1 MSAKERNLP
10 THRISRF
17 SKFASLATRV
27 AGNVLTEGT
36 KQIAQGNRPKA
47 KDLLLTPQN
56 IARLTDQ
63 LAHLRGAAM
72 KLGQMLSMDAGDV
85 LEPELADILSRL
97 RSDADPLPTKQLNQ
111 VLESS
116 LGINW
121 KAEFLSF
128 NFKPIASASIGQV
141 HQAYSDAGDKL
152 AIKVQYPG
160 IRKSIDSD
168 VDNVGTLLNIVGLI
182 PKSVDYKGLLE
193 EAKKQLHDEA
203 DYAREA
209 DYATRYQNAL
219 KEHSHFVVPK
229 IHAQISSESVLAM
242 DFIEGISIEQIEGYD
257 QSTRDFVMHSLL
269 ELLFRELFDFKM
281 VQTDPN
287 FANYLYVEN
296 TRQIGLLDFG
306 ATREYSDRF
315 SDGYRLAFTS
325 VITHD
330 EQGLNKALEQIGFF
344 SETIL
349 PDQRQAILNL
359 VKMACE
365 PMLVDEDYDFKAS
378 GLAQR
383 LREAGTIL
391 SMEQEYWH
399 TPPAD
404 ALFLHRKIGGMY
416 LLASRLGAK
425 VNIRSLVAPYL
436 ISESKSTT
444 KSAS

>member
-1 MSAKERNLP
+1 MSAKERSLP

-27 AGNVLTEGT
+27 AGNVIAEGT
-36 KQIAQGNRPKA
+36 KQIAKGNKPKA

-97 RSDADPLPTKQLNQ
+97 RSNADPMPAKQLNG
-111 VLESS
+111 VMESS
-116 LGINW
+116 LGTSW

-128 NFKPIASASIGQV
+128 NFKPIACASIGQV
-141 HQAYSDAGDKL
+141 HQAYSDAGDNL
-152 AIKVQYPG
+152 AVKVQYPG

-168 VDNVGTLLNIVGLI
+168 VDNVGTLLKVVGLI
-182 PKSVDYKGLLE
+182 PESVDYKGLLE

-209 DYATRYQNAL
+209 QFAIRYHDAL
-219 KEHSHFVVPK
+219 KEHPHFVVPK
-229 IHAQISSESVLAM
+229 IHTESCSDSVLAM
-242 DFIEGISIEQIEGYD
+242 EFIDGVPIEHIEHYD

-269 ELLFRELFDFKM
+269 ELLFRELFEFKM

-287 FANYLYVEN
+287 FANYLYIES

-306 ATREYSDRF
+306 ATREYSERF
-315 SDGYRLAFTS
+315 SAGYRQAFAS
-325 VITHD
+325 VMNND
-330 EQGLNKALEQIGFF
+330 EQCLNDALEQIGFF
-344 SETIL
+344 SQTIL
-349 PDQRQAILNL
+349 PDQRQAILDL

-365 PMLVDEDYDFKAS
+365 PMLVDEPYDFKAS
-378 GLAQR
+378 GLAQK

-416 LLASRLGAK
+416 LLAARIGAK
-425 VNIRSLVAPYL
+425 VNIRQLVQPYL
-436 ISESKSTT
+436 TINSE
-444 KSAS
+444 

>member
-1 MSAKERNLP
+1 MSAKERSLP

-27 AGNVLTEGT
+27 AGNVIAEGT
-36 KQIAQGNRPKA
+36 KQIAKGNKPKA

-97 RSDADPLPTKQLNQ
+97 RSNADPMPAKQLNG
-111 VLESS
+111 VMESS
-116 LGINW
+116 LGANW

-141 HQAYSDAGDKL
+141 HQAYSDAGDNL
-152 AIKVQYPG
+152 AVKVQYPG

-168 VDNVGTLLNIVGLI
+168 VDNVGTLLKVVGLI
-182 PKSVDYKGLLE
+182 PESVDYKGLLE

-209 DYATRYQNAL
+209 QFAIRYHDAL
-219 KEHSHFVVPK
+219 KEHPHFVVPK
-229 IHAQISSESVLAM
+229 IHTESSSDSVLAM
-242 DFIEGISIEQIEGYD
+242 EFIDGSPIEQIEHYD

-269 ELLFRELFDFKM
+269 ELLFRELFEFKM

-287 FANYLYVEN
+287 FANYLYIEN

-306 ATREYSDRF
+306 ATREYSERF
-315 SDGYRLAFTS
+315 STGYRQAFAS
-325 VITHD
+325 VVNND
-330 EQGLNKALEQIGFF
+330 EQGLNEALEQIGFF
-344 SETIL
+344 SQTIL
-349 PDQRQAILNL
+349 PDQRQAILDL

-365 PMLVDEDYDFKAS
+365 PMLVDEPYDFKAS
-378 GLAQR
+378 GLAQK

-416 LLASRLGAK
+416 LLAARIGAK
-425 VNIRSLVAPYL
+425 VNIRQLVSPYL
-436 ISESKSTT
+436 QITDQ
-444 KSAS
+444 

>member
-1 MSAKERNLP
+1 MSAKERSLP

-27 AGNVLTEGT
+27 AGNVIAEGT
-36 KQIAQGNRPKA
+36 RQIAKGNKPKA

-97 RSDADPLPTKQLNQ
+97 RSNADPMPAKQLNG
-111 VLESS
+111 VMESS
-116 LGINW
+116 LGTNW

-141 HQAYSDAGDKL
+141 HQAYSDGGDNL
-152 AIKVQYPG
+152 AVKVQYPG

-168 VDNVGTLLNIVGLI
+168 VDNVGTLLKVVGLI
-182 PKSVDYKGLLE
+182 PESVDYKGLLE

-209 DYATRYQNAL
+209 QFAIRYHDAL
-219 KEHSHFVVPK
+219 KDHPHFVVPK
-229 IHAQISSESVLAM
+229 IHTESCSESVLAM
-242 DFIEGISIEQIEGYD
+242 EFIDGSPIEQIEHYD
-257 QSTRDFVMHSLL
+257 QNTRDFVMHSLL
-269 ELLFRELFDFKM
+269 ELLFRELFEFKM

-287 FANYLYVEN
+287 FANYLYIEN

-306 ATREYSDRF
+306 ATREYSEQF
-315 SDGYRLAFTS
+315 STGYRQAFAS
-325 VITHD
+325 VVNDD
-330 EQGLNKALEQIGFF
+330 EQGLNDALEQIGFF
-344 SETIL
+344 STTIM
-349 PDQRQAILNL
+349 PTQRQAILDL

-365 PMLVDEDYDFKAS
+365 PMLVDEPYDFKAS
-378 GLAQR
+378 GLAQK

-391 SMEQEYWH
+391 SMEQDYWH

-416 LLASRLGAK
+416 LLAARIGAK
-425 VNIRSLVAPYL
+425 VNIRQLVSPYL
-436 ISESKSTT
+436 QISNQ
-444 KSAS
+444 

>member
-1 MSAKERNLP
+1 MSAKERSLP

-27 AGNVLTEGT
+27 AGNVITEGT
-36 KQIAQGNRPKA
+36 KQIAKGNKPKA

-97 RSDADPLPTKQLNQ
+97 RSNADPMPGKQLNA
-111 VLESS
+111 VMESS
-116 LGINW
+116 LGTNW

-141 HQAYSDAGDKL
+141 HQAYSDAGDNL
-152 AIKVQYPG
+152 AVKVQYPG

-168 VDNVGTLLNIVGLI
+168 VDNVGTLLKVVGLI
-182 PKSVDYKGLLE
+182 PESVDYKGLLE

-209 DYATRYQNAL
+209 QFAIRYHDAL
-219 KEHSHFVVPK
+219 KEHPHFVVPK
-229 IHAQISSESVLAM
+229 IHTESCSDSVLAM
-242 DFIEGISIEQIEGYD
+242 EFIDGSPIEQIEHYD

-269 ELLFRELFDFKM
+269 ELLFRELFEFKM

-287 FANYLYVEN
+287 FANYLYIEN

-306 ATREYSDRF
+306 ATREYSERF
-315 SDGYRLAFTS
+315 STGYRQAFAS
-325 VITHD
+325 VVNND
-330 EQGLNKALEQIGFF
+330 EQGLNDALEQIGFF
-344 SETIL
+344 SQTIL
-349 PDQRQAILNL
+349 PDQRQAILDL

-365 PMLVDEDYDFKAS
+365 PMLVDEPYDFKAS
-378 GLAQR
+378 GLAQK

-416 LLASRLGAK
+416 LLAARIGAK
-425 VNIRSLVAPYL
+425 VNIRQLIQPYL
-436 ISESKSTT
+436 TINSK
-444 KSAS
+444 

>member
-1 MSAKERNLP
+1 MSTKERSLP
-10 THRISRF
+10 THRFSRF

-27 AGNVLTEGT
+27 AGSVITEGT
-36 KQIAQGNRPKA
+36 KQLAQGNKPKA

-72 KLGQMLSMDAGDV
+72 KLGQMLSMDAGDI
-85 LEPELADILSRL
+85 LEPELANILARL
-97 RSDADPLPTKQLNQ
+97 RSDADPLPAKQLNQ
-111 VLESS
+111 VLENS
-116 LGINW
+116 LGTNW
-121 KAEFLSF
+121 KAEFISF

-152 AIKVQYPG
+152 AVKVQYPG

-168 VDNVGTLLNIVGLI
+168 VNNVGTLLKIVGLI
-182 PKSVDYKGLLE
+182 PESVDYKSLLE

-209 DYATRYQNAL
+209 DYATRYYNVL
-219 KEHSHFVVPK
+219 NGSSHFVVPK
-229 IHAQISSESVLAM
+229 VYLQSSSESVLAM
-242 DFIEGISIEQIEGYD
+242 DFIEGCSIEKIENDD
-257 QSTRDFVMHSLL
+257 QKTRDFVMQSLL
-269 ELLFRELFDFKM
+269 ELMFKELFDFKM

-287 FANYLYVEN
+287 FANYLYVEQ

-325 VITHD
+325 VVNHD
-330 EQGLNKALEQIGFF
+330 EQGLNKALEQIGYF

-359 VKMACE
+359 VKIACE

-425 VNIRSLVAPYL
+425 VNIRRLVEPHL
-436 ISESKSTT
+436 LTDS
-444 KSAS
+444 

>member
-1 MSAKERNLP
+1 MSAKERSLP

-27 AGNVLTEGT
+27 AGNVIAEGT
-36 KQIAQGNRPKA
+36 KQIAKGNKPKA

-97 RSDADPLPTKQLNQ
+97 RSNADPMPAKQLNA
-111 VLESS
+111 VMESS
-116 LGINW
+116 LGTNW

-141 HQAYSDAGDKL
+141 HQAYSDAGDNL
-152 AIKVQYPG
+152 AVKVQYPG

-168 VDNVGTLLNIVGLI
+168 VDNVGTLLKVVGLI
-182 PKSVDYKGLLE
+182 PESVDYKGLLE

-209 DYATRYQNAL
+209 QFAIRYHDAL
-219 KEHSHFVVPK
+219 KEHPHFVVPK
-229 IHAQISSESVLAM
+229 IHTESCSDSVLAM
-242 DFIEGISIEQIEGYD
+242 EFIDGSPIEQIEHYD

-269 ELLFRELFDFKM
+269 ELLFRELFEFKM

-287 FANYLYVEN
+287 FANYLYIEN

-306 ATREYSDRF
+306 ATREYSERF
-315 SDGYRLAFTS
+315 STGYRQAFAS
-325 VITHD
+325 VVNND
-330 EQGLNKALEQIGFF
+330 EQGLNNALEQIGFF
-344 SETIL
+344 SQTIL
-349 PDQRQAILNL
+349 PDQRQAILDL

-365 PMLVDEDYDFKAS
+365 PMLVDEPYDFKAS
-378 GLAQR
+378 GLAQK

-416 LLASRLGAK
+416 LLAARIGAK
-425 VNIRSLVAPYL
+425 LNIRQLVQPYL
-436 ISESKSTT
+436 TINSE
-444 KSAS
+444 

>member
-1 MSAKERNLP
+1 MSAKERSLP

-27 AGNVLTEGT
+27 AGNVIAEGT
-36 KQIAQGNRPKA
+36 KQIAKGNKPKA

-97 RSDADPLPTKQLNQ
+97 RSNADPMPAKQLNA
-111 VLESS
+111 VMESS
-116 LGINW
+116 LGTNW

-141 HQAYSDAGDKL
+141 HQAYSDAGDNL
-152 AIKVQYPG
+152 AVKVQYPG

-168 VDNVGTLLNIVGLI
+168 VDNVGTLLKVVGLI
-182 PKSVDYKGLLE
+182 PESVDYKGLLE

-203 DYAREA
+203 DYTREA
-209 DYATRYQNAL
+209 QFAIRYHDAL
-219 KEHSHFVVPK
+219 KEHPHFVVPK
-229 IHAQISSESVLAM
+229 IHTESCSYSVLAM
-242 DFIEGISIEQIEGYD
+242 EFIDGVPIEHIEHYD

-269 ELLFRELFDFKM
+269 ELLFRELFEFKM

-287 FANYLYVEN
+287 FANYLYIES

-306 ATREYSDRF
+306 ATREYSERF
-315 SDGYRLAFTS
+315 SAGYRQAFAS
-325 VITHD
+325 VMNND
-330 EQGLNKALEQIGFF
+330 EQGLNDALEQIGFF
-344 SETIL
+344 SQTIL
-349 PDQRQAILNL
+349 PDQRQAILDL

-365 PMLVDEDYDFKAS
+365 PMLVDEPYDFKAS
-378 GLAQR
+378 GLAQK

-416 LLASRLGAK
+416 LLAARIGAK
-425 VNIRSLVAPYL
+425 VNIRQLVQPYL
-436 ISESKSTT
+436 TINSE
-444 KSAS
+444 

>member
-1 MSAKERNLP
+1 MSAKERSLP

-27 AGNVLTEGT
+27 GGNVIAEGT
-36 KQIAQGNRPKA
+36 KQIAKGKKPKA

-97 RSDADPLPTKQLNQ
+97 RSDADPMPAKQLNA
-111 VLESS
+111 VMESS
-116 LGINW
+116 LGTNW

-141 HQAYSDAGDKL
+141 HQAYSDAGDNL
-152 AIKVQYPG
+152 AVKVQYPG

-168 VDNVGTLLNIVGLI
+168 VDNVGTLLKVVGLI
-182 PKSVDYKGLLE
+182 PESVDYQGLLE

-209 DYATRYQNAL
+209 QFAIRYHDAL
-219 KEHSHFVVPK
+219 KEHPHFVVPK
-229 IHAQISSESVLAM
+229 IHTESCSDSVLAM
-242 DFIEGISIEQIEGYD
+242 EFIDGSPIEQIEHYD

-269 ELLFRELFDFKM
+269 ELLFRELFEFKM

-287 FANYLYVEN
+287 FANYLYIEN

-306 ATREYSDRF
+306 ATREYSERF
-315 SDGYRLAFTS
+315 STGYRQAFAS
-325 VITHD
+325 VVNND
-330 EQGLNKALEQIGFF
+330 EQGLNNALEQIGFF
-344 SETIL
+344 SQTIL
-349 PDQRQAILNL
+349 PDQRQAILDL

-365 PMLVDEDYDFKAS
+365 PMLVDEPYDFKAS
-378 GLAQR
+378 GLAQK

-416 LLASRLGAK
+416 LLAARIGAK
-425 VNIRSLVAPYL
+425 VNIRQLVQPYL
-436 ISESKSTT
+436 TINSE
-444 KSAS
+444 

>member
-1 MSAKERNLP
+1 MSAKESNLP
-10 THRISRF
+10 THRMARF

-27 AGNVLTEGT
+27 AGNVITEGT
-36 KQIAQGNRPKA
+36 KQLAKGNRPSA
-47 KDLLLTPQN
+47 KELMLTPKN

-72 KLGQMLSMDAGDV
+72 KLGQMLSMDAGDI
-85 LEPELADILSRL
+85 LEPELANILSRL
-97 RSDADPLPTKQLNQ
+97 RSDADPLPAKQLNQ
-111 VLESS
+111 VLENA
-116 LGINW
+116 LGDSW
-121 KAEFLSF
+121 KANFITF

-152 AIKVQYPG
+152 AVKVQYPG

-168 VDNVGTLLNIVGLI
+168 VNNVGTLLNIVGLI
-182 PKSVDYKGLLE
+182 PKTVDYKGLLE

-209 DYATRYQNAL
+209 DYATRYYHAL
-219 KEHSHFVVPK
+219 KEHTHFVVPK
-229 IHAQISSESVLAM
+229 IHPQISAESILAM
-242 DFIEGISIEQIEGYD
+242 DFIEGVSIEQIEGHD
-257 QSTRDFVMHSLL
+257 QSTRDFVMRSLL
-269 ELLFRELFDFKM
+269 ELMFRELFDFKM

-287 FANYLYVEN
+287 FANYLYVEH
-296 TRQIGLLDFG
+296 THQIGLLDFG

-325 VITHD
+325 VINHD
-330 EQGLNKALEQIGFF
+330 EQGLNLGLEQIGFF

-349 PDQRQAILNL
+349 PAQRQAILNL

-416 LLASRLGAK
+416 LLAARLGAK
-425 VNIRSLVAPYL
+425 VNIKELVTPYL
-436 ISESKSTT
+436 HLSKKATT
-444 KSAS
+444 

>member
-1 MSAKERNLP
+1 MSAKERSLP

-27 AGNVLTEGT
+27 AGNVIAEGT
-36 KQIAQGNRPKA
+36 KQIAKGNKPKA

-85 LEPELADILSRL
+85 LEPELAEILSRL
-97 RSDADPLPTKQLNQ
+97 RSNADPMPAKQLNG
-111 VLESS
+111 VMESS
-116 LGINW
+116 LGTSW

-141 HQAYSDAGDKL
+141 HQAYSDAGDNL
-152 AIKVQYPG
+152 AVKVQYPG

-168 VDNVGTLLNIVGLI
+168 VNNVGTLLKVVGLI
-182 PKSVDYKGLLE
+182 PESVDYKGLLE

-203 DYAREA
+203 DYTREA
-209 DYATRYQNAL
+209 QFAIRYHDAL
-219 KEHSHFVVPK
+219 KEHPHFVVPK
-229 IHAQISSESVLAM
+229 IHTESCSDSVLAM
-242 DFIEGISIEQIEGYD
+242 EFIDGVPIEHIEHYD

-269 ELLFRELFDFKM
+269 ELLFRELFEFKM

-287 FANYLYVEN
+287 FANYLYIES

-306 ATREYSDRF
+306 ATREYSERF
-315 SDGYRLAFTS
+315 SAGYRQAFAS
-325 VITHD
+325 VVNND
-330 EQGLNKALEQIGFF
+330 EQGLNDALEQIGFF
-344 SETIL
+344 SQTIL
-349 PDQRQAILNL
+349 PDQRQAILDL

-365 PMLVDEDYDFKAS
+365 PMLVDEPYDFKAS
-378 GLAQR
+378 GLAQK

-416 LLASRLGAK
+416 LLAARIGAK
-425 VNIRSLVAPYL
+425 VNIHQLVQPYL
-436 ISESKSTT
+436 TINSE
-444 KSAS
+444 

>member
-1 MSAKERNLP
+1 MSVKERSLP

-27 AGNVLTEGT
+27 AGNVIAEGT
-36 KQIAQGNRPKA
+36 KQIAKGNKPKA

-97 RSDADPLPTKQLNQ
+97 RSNADPMPAKQLNA
-111 VLESS
+111 VMESS
-116 LGINW
+116 LGTNW

-141 HQAYSDAGDKL
+141 HQAYSDAGDNL
-152 AIKVQYPG
+152 AVKVQYPG

-168 VDNVGTLLNIVGLI
+168 VDNVGTLLKVVGLI
-182 PKSVDYKGLLE
+182 PESVDYKGLLE

-209 DYATRYQNAL
+209 QFAIRYHDAL
-219 KEHSHFVVPK
+219 KEHPHFVVPK
-229 IHAQISSESVLAM
+229 IHTGSCSDSVLAM
-242 DFIEGISIEQIEGYD
+242 EFIDGSPIEQIEHYD

-269 ELLFRELFDFKM
+269 ELLFRELFEFKM

-287 FANYLYVEN
+287 FANYLYIEN

-306 ATREYSDRF
+306 ATREYSERF
-315 SDGYRLAFTS
+315 STGYRQAFAS
-325 VITHD
+325 VVNND
-330 EQGLNKALEQIGFF
+330 EQGLNDALEQIGFF
-344 SETIL
+344 SQTIL
-349 PDQRQAILNL
+349 PDQRQAILDL

-365 PMLVDEDYDFKAS
+365 PMLVDEPYDFKAS
-378 GLAQR
+378 GLAQK

-416 LLASRLGAK
+416 LLAARIGAK
-425 VNIRSLVAPYL
+425 VNIRQLVQPYL
-436 ISESKSTT
+436 TINSK
-444 KSAS
+444 

>member
-1 MSAKERNLP
+1 MSAKERSLP

-27 AGNVLTEGT
+27 AGNVIAEGT
-36 KQIAQGNRPKA
+36 KQIAKGNKPKA

-97 RSDADPLPTKQLNQ
+97 RSNADPMPAKQLNA
-111 VLESS
+111 VMENA
-116 LGINW
+116 LGTNW
-121 KAEFLSF
+121 KTEFLSF

-141 HQAYSDAGDKL
+141 HQAYSDAGDNL
-152 AIKVQYPG
+152 AVKVQYPG
-160 IRKSIDSD
+160 VRKSIDSD
-168 VDNVGTLLNIVGLI
+168 VDNVGTLLKVVGLI
-182 PKSVDYKGLLE
+182 PESVDYKGLLE

-209 DYATRYQNAL
+209 HFAIRYHDAL
-219 KEHSHFVVPK
+219 KEHPHFVVPK
-229 IHAQISSESVLAM
+229 IHTESSSDSVLAM
-242 DFIEGISIEQIEGYD
+242 EFIDGSPIEQIEHYD

-269 ELLFRELFDFKM
+269 ELLFRELFEFKM

-287 FANYLYVEN
+287 FANYLYIEN

-306 ATREYSDRF
+306 ATREYSEQF
-315 SDGYRLAFTS
+315 STGYRQAFAS
-325 VITHD
+325 VVNDD
-330 EQGLNKALEQIGFF
+330 EQGLNNALEQIGFF
-344 SETIL
+344 SKAIM
-349 PDQRQAILNL
+349 PAQRQAILDL

-365 PMLVDEDYDFKAS
+365 PMLVDEPYDFKAS
-378 GLAQR
+378 GLAQK

-391 SMEQEYWH
+391 SMEQDYWH

-416 LLASRLGAK
+416 LLAARIGAK
-425 VNIRSLVAPYL
+425 VNIHQLVSPYL
-436 ISESKSTT
+436 QIIDE
-444 KSAS
+444 

>member
-1 MSAKERNLP
+1 MSAKERSLP

-27 AGNVLTEGT
+27 AGNVIAEGT
-36 KQIAQGNRPKA
+36 KQIAKGNKPKA

-97 RSDADPLPTKQLNQ
+97 RSNADPMPAKQLNA
-111 VLESS
+111 VMESS
-116 LGINW
+116 LGTNW

-141 HQAYSDAGDKL
+141 HQAYSDAGDNL
-152 AIKVQYPG
+152 AVKVQYPG

-168 VDNVGTLLNIVGLI
+168 VDNVGTLLKVVGLI
-182 PKSVDYKGLLE
+182 PESVDYKGLLE

-209 DYATRYQNAL
+209 QFAIRYHDAL
-219 KEHSHFVVPK
+219 KEHPHFVVPK
-229 IHAQISSESVLAM
+229 IHTESCSDSVLAM
-242 DFIEGISIEQIEGYD
+242 EFIDGSPIEQIEHYD

-269 ELLFRELFDFKM
+269 ELLFRELFEFKM

-287 FANYLYVEN
+287 FANYLYIEN

-306 ATREYSDRF
+306 ATREYSERF
-315 SDGYRLAFTS
+315 STGYRQAFAS
-325 VITHD
+325 VVNND
-330 EQGLNKALEQIGFF
+330 EQGLNNALEQIGFF
-344 SETIL
+344 SQTIL
-349 PDQRQAILNL
+349 PDQRQAILDL

-365 PMLVDEDYDFKAS
+365 PMLVDEPYDFKAS
-378 GLAQR
+378 GLAQK

-416 LLASRLGAK
+416 LLAARIGAK
-425 VNIRSLVAPYL
+425 VNIRQLVQPYL
-436 ISESKSTT
+436 IINSE
-444 KSAS
+444 

>member
-1 MSAKERNLP
+1 MSVKERSLP

-27 AGNVLTEGT
+27 AGNVIAEGT
-36 KQIAQGNRPKA
+36 KQIAKGNKPKA

-97 RSDADPLPTKQLNQ
+97 RSNADPMPAKQLNA
-111 VLESS
+111 VMESS
-116 LGINW
+116 LGTNW

-141 HQAYSDAGDKL
+141 HQAYSDAGDNL
-152 AIKVQYPG
+152 AVKVQYPG

-168 VDNVGTLLNIVGLI
+168 VDNVGTLLKVVGLI
-182 PKSVDYKGLLE
+182 PESVDYKGLLE

-209 DYATRYQNAL
+209 QFAIRYHDAL
-219 KEHSHFVVPK
+219 KEHPHFVVPK
-229 IHAQISSESVLAM
+229 IHTESCSDSVLAM
-242 DFIEGISIEQIEGYD
+242 EFIDGSPIEQIEHYD

-269 ELLFRELFDFKM
+269 ELLFRELFEFKM

-287 FANYLYVEN
+287 FANYLYIEN

-306 ATREYSDRF
+306 ATREYSERF
-315 SDGYRLAFTS
+315 STGYRQAFAS
-325 VITHD
+325 VVNND
-330 EQGLNKALEQIGFF
+330 EQGLNNALEQIGFF
-344 SETIL
+344 SQTIL
-349 PDQRQAILNL
+349 PDQRQAILDL

-365 PMLVDEDYDFKAS
+365 PMLVDEPYDFKAS
-378 GLAQR
+378 GLAQK

-416 LLASRLGAK
+416 LLAARIGAK
-425 VNIRSLVAPYL
+425 VNIRQLVQPYL
-436 ISESKSTT
+436 TINSE
-444 KSAS
+444 

>member
-1 MSAKERNLP
+1 MSAKERSLP

-27 AGNVLTEGT
+27 AGNVIAEGT
-36 KQIAQGNRPKA
+36 KQIAKGNKPKA

-97 RSDADPLPTKQLNQ
+97 RSNADPMPAKQLNG
-111 VLESS
+111 VMESS
-116 LGINW
+116 LGTSW

-141 HQAYSDAGDKL
+141 HQAYSDAGDNL
-152 AIKVQYPG
+152 AVKVQYPG

-168 VDNVGTLLNIVGLI
+168 VDNVGTLLKVVGLI
-182 PKSVDYKGLLE
+182 PESVDYKGLLE

-203 DYAREA
+203 DYTREA
-209 DYATRYQNAL
+209 QFAIRYHDAL
-219 KEHSHFVVPK
+219 KEHPHFVVPK
-229 IHAQISSESVLAM
+229 IHTESCSDSVLAM
-242 DFIEGISIEQIEGYD
+242 EFIDGVPIEHIEHYD

-269 ELLFRELFDFKM
+269 ELLFRELFEFKM

-287 FANYLYVEN
+287 FANYLYIES

-306 ATREYSDRF
+306 ATREYSERF
-315 SDGYRLAFTS
+315 SAGYRQAFAS
-325 VITHD
+325 VMNND
-330 EQGLNKALEQIGFF
+330 EQGLNDALEQIGFF
-344 SETIL
+344 SQTIL
-349 PDQRQAILNL
+349 PDQRQAILDL

-365 PMLVDEDYDFKAS
+365 PMLVDEPYDFKAS
-378 GLAQR
+378 GLAQK

-416 LLASRLGAK
+416 LLAARIGAK
-425 VNIRSLVAPYL
+425 VNIHQLVQPYL
-436 ISESKSTT
+436 TINSE
-444 KSAS
+444 

>member
-1 MSAKERNLP
+1 MSAKERSLP

-27 AGNVLTEGT
+27 AGNVIAEGT
-36 KQIAQGNRPKA
+36 KQIAKGNKPKA

-97 RSDADPLPTKQLNQ
+97 RSNADPMPAKQLNA
-111 VLESS
+111 VMESS
-116 LGINW
+116 LGTNW

-141 HQAYSDAGDKL
+141 HQAYSDAGDNL
-152 AIKVQYPG
+152 AVKVQYPG

-168 VDNVGTLLNIVGLI
+168 VDNVGTLLKVVGLI
-182 PKSVDYKGLLE
+182 PESVDYKGLLE

-203 DYAREA
+203 DYTREA
-209 DYATRYQNAL
+209 QFAIRYHDAL
-219 KEHSHFVVPK
+219 KEHPHFVVPK
-229 IHAQISSESVLAM
+229 IHTESCSDSVLAM
-242 DFIEGISIEQIEGYD
+242 EFIDGVPIEHIEHYD

-269 ELLFRELFDFKM
+269 ELLFRELFEFKM

-287 FANYLYVEN
+287 FANYLYIES

-306 ATREYSDRF
+306 ATREYSERF
-315 SDGYRLAFTS
+315 SAGYRKAFAS
-325 VITHD
+325 VINND
-330 EQGLNKALEQIGFF
+330 EQGLNDALEQIGFF
-344 SETIL
+344 SQTIL
-349 PDQRQAILNL
+349 PDQRQAILDL

-365 PMLVDEDYDFKAS
+365 PMLVDEPYDFKAS
-378 GLAQR
+378 GLAQK

-416 LLASRLGAK
+416 LLAARIGAK
-425 VNIRSLVAPYL
+425 VNIRQLVQPYL
-436 ISESKSTT
+436 TINSE
-444 KSAS
+444 

>member
-1 MSAKERNLP
+1 MSAKERSLP

-27 AGNVLTEGT
+27 AGNVIEEGT
-36 KQIAQGNRPKA
+36 KQIATGNKPKA

-97 RSDADPLPTKQLNQ
+97 RSNADPMPAKQLNG
-111 VLESS
+111 VMESS
-116 LGINW
+116 LGTSW

-141 HQAYSDAGDKL
+141 HQAYSDAGDNL
-152 AIKVQYPG
+152 AVKVQYPG

-168 VDNVGTLLNIVGLI
+168 VDNVGTLLKVVGLI
-182 PKSVDYKGLLE
+182 PESVDYKGLLE

-203 DYAREA
+203 DYTREA
-209 DYATRYQNAL
+209 QFAIRYHDAL
-219 KEHSHFVVPK
+219 KEHPHFVVPK
-229 IHAQISSESVLAM
+229 IHTESCSDSVLAM
-242 DFIEGISIEQIEGYD
+242 EFIDGVPIEHIEHYD

-269 ELLFRELFDFKM
+269 ELLFRELFEFKM

-287 FANYLYVEN
+287 FANYLYIES

-306 ATREYSDRF
+306 ATREYSERF
-315 SDGYRLAFTS
+315 SAGYRQAFAS
-325 VITHD
+325 VVNND
-330 EQGLNKALEQIGFF
+330 EQGLNDALEQIGFF
-344 SETIL
+344 SQTIL
-349 PDQRQAILNL
+349 PDQRQAILDL

-365 PMLVDEDYDFKAS
+365 PMLVDEPYDFKAS
-378 GLAQR
+378 GLAQK

-416 LLASRLGAK
+416 LLAARIGAK
-425 VNIRSLVAPYL
+425 VNIHQLVQPYL
-436 ISESKSTT
+436 TINSE
-444 KSAS
+444 

>member
-1 MSAKERNLP
+1 MSAKERSLP

-27 AGNVLTEGT
+27 AGNVIAEGT
-36 KQIAQGNRPKA
+36 KQIAKGNKPKA

-97 RSDADPLPTKQLNQ
+97 RSDADPMPAKQLNA
-111 VLESS
+111 VMESS
-116 LGINW
+116 LGTNW

-141 HQAYSDAGDKL
+141 HQAYSDAGDNL
-152 AIKVQYPG
+152 AVKVQYPG

-168 VDNVGTLLNIVGLI
+168 VDNVGTLLKVVGLI
-182 PKSVDYKGLLE
+182 PESVDYKGLLE

-209 DYATRYQNAL
+209 QFAIRYHDAL
-219 KEHSHFVVPK
+219 KEHPHFVVPK
-229 IHAQISSESVLAM
+229 IHTESCSDSVLAM
-242 DFIEGISIEQIEGYD
+242 EFIDGVPIEHIEHYD

-281 VQTDPN
+281 VQTDAN
-287 FANYLYVEN
+287 FANYLYIES

-306 ATREYSDRF
+306 ATREYSERF
-315 SDGYRLAFTS
+315 STGYRQAFAS
-325 VITHD
+325 VMNND
-330 EQGLNKALEQIGFF
+330 EQGLNDALEQIGFF
-344 SETIL
+344 SQTIL
-349 PDQRQAILNL
+349 PDQRQAILDL

-365 PMLVDEDYDFKAS
+365 PMLVDEPYDFKAS
-378 GLAQR
+378 GLAQK

-416 LLASRLGAK
+416 LLAARIGAK
-425 VNIRSLVAPYL
+425 VNIRQLVQPYL
-436 ISESKSTT
+436 TINSE
-444 KSAS
+444 

>member
-1 MSAKERNLP
+1 MIA
-10 THRISRF
+10 
-17 SKFASLATRV
+17 
-27 AGNVLTEGT
+27 EGT
-36 KQIAQGNRPKA
+36 KQIAKGNKPKA

-97 RSDADPLPTKQLNQ
+97 RSNADPMPAKQLNG
-111 VLESS
+111 VMEGS
-116 LGINW
+116 LGANW

-141 HQAYSDAGDKL
+141 HQAYSDAGDNL
-152 AIKVQYPG
+152 AVKVQYPG

-168 VDNVGTLLNIVGLI
+168 VDNVGTLLKVVELI
-182 PKSVDYKGLLE
+182 PESVDYKGLLE

-209 DYATRYQNAL
+209 QFAIRYHDAL
-219 KEHSHFVVPK
+219 KEHPHFVVPK
-229 IHAQISSESVLAM
+229 IHTESCSDSVLAM
-242 DFIEGISIEQIEGYD
+242 EFIDGSPIEQIEHYD
-257 QSTRDFVMHSLL
+257 QSTRDFVMHNLL
-269 ELLFRELFDFKM
+269 ELLFRELFEFKM

-287 FANYLYVEN
+287 FANYLYIEN

-306 ATREYSDRF
+306 ATREYSEQF
-315 SDGYRLAFTS
+315 STGYRQAFAS
-325 VITHD
+325 VVNND
-330 EQGLNKALEQIGFF
+330 EQGLNDALEQIGFF
-344 SETIL
+344 SQTIL
-349 PDQRQAILNL
+349 PAQRQAILDL

-365 PMLVDEDYDFKAS
+365 PMLVDEPYDFKAS
-378 GLAQR
+378 GLAQK

-416 LLASRLGAK
+416 LLAARIGAK
-425 VNIRSLVAPYL
+425 VNIRQLVSPYL
-436 ISESKSTT
+436 QIIDE
-444 KSAS
+444 

>member
-1 MSAKERNLP
+1 MSAKERSLP

-27 AGNVLTEGT
+27 AGNVIAEGT
-36 KQIAQGNRPKA
+36 KQIAKGNKPKA

-97 RSDADPLPTKQLNQ
+97 RSNADPMPAKQLNG
-111 VLESS
+111 VMESS
-116 LGINW
+116 LGTSW

-141 HQAYSDAGDKL
+141 HQAYSDAGDNL
-152 AIKVQYPG
+152 AVKVQYPG

-168 VDNVGTLLNIVGLI
+168 VDNVGTLLKVVGLI
-182 PKSVDYKGLLE
+182 PESVDYKGLLE

-203 DYAREA
+203 DYTREA
-209 DYATRYQNAL
+209 QFAIRYHDAL
-219 KEHSHFVVPK
+219 KEHPHFVVPK
-229 IHAQISSESVLAM
+229 IHTESCSDSVLAM
-242 DFIEGISIEQIEGYD
+242 EFIDGVPIEHIEHYD

-269 ELLFRELFDFKM
+269 ELLFRELFEFKM

-287 FANYLYVEN
+287 FANYLYIES

-306 ATREYSDRF
+306 ATREYSERF
-315 SDGYRLAFTS
+315 STGYRQAFAS
-325 VITHD
+325 VMNND
-330 EQGLNKALEQIGFF
+330 EQGLNDALEQIGFF
-344 SETIL
+344 SQTIL
-349 PDQRQAILNL
+349 PDQRQAILDL
-359 VKMACE
+359 VKIACE
-365 PMLVDEDYDFKAS
+365 PMLVDEPYDFKAS
-378 GLAQR
+378 GLAQK

-416 LLASRLGAK
+416 LLAARIGAK
-425 VNIRSLVAPYL
+425 VNIRQLVQPYL
-436 ISESKSTT
+436 TINSE
-444 KSAS
+444 

>member
-1 MSAKERNLP
+1 MSAKERSLP

-27 AGNVLTEGT
+27 AGNVIAEGT
-36 KQIAQGNRPKA
+36 KQIAKGNRPKA

-72 KLGQMLSMDAGDV
+72 KLGQMLSMDAGDI

-97 RSDADPLPTKQLNQ
+97 RSNADPMPAKQLNG
-111 VLESS
+111 VMENA
-116 LGINW
+116 LGTNW
-121 KAEFLSF
+121 KTEFLSF

-141 HQAYSDAGDKL
+141 HQAYSDAGDNL
-152 AIKVQYPG
+152 AVKVQYPG
-160 IRKSIDSD
+160 VRKSIDSD
-168 VDNVGTLLNIVGLI
+168 VDNVGTLLKVVGLI
-182 PKSVDYKGLLE
+182 PESVDYKGLLE

-209 DYATRYQNAL
+209 HFAIRYHDAL
-219 KEHSHFVVPK
+219 KDHPHFVVPK
-229 IHAQISSESVLAM
+229 IHTESSSDAVLAM
-242 DFIEGISIEQIEGYD
+242 EFIDGSPIEQIEHYD

-269 ELLFRELFDFKM
+269 ELLFRELFEFKM

-287 FANYLYVEN
+287 FANYLYIEN

-306 ATREYSDRF
+306 ATREYSEQF
-315 SDGYRLAFTS
+315 STGYRQAFTS
-325 VITHD
+325 VVNDD
-330 EQGLNKALEQIGFF
+330 EQGLNNALEQIGFF
-344 SETIL
+344 SKTIM
-349 PDQRQAILNL
+349 PAQRQAILDL

-365 PMLVDEDYDFKAS
+365 PMLVDEPYDFKAS
-378 GLAQR
+378 GLAQK

-391 SMEQEYWH
+391 SMEQDYWH

-416 LLASRLGAK
+416 LLAARIGAK
-425 VNIRSLVAPYL
+425 VNIRQLVSPYL
-436 ISESKSTT
+436 QIIDE
-444 KSAS
+444 

>member
-1 MSAKERNLP
+1 MSVKERSLP

-27 AGNVLTEGT
+27 AGNVIAEGT
-36 KQIAQGNRPKA
+36 KQIAKGNKPKA

-97 RSDADPLPTKQLNQ
+97 RSNADPMPAKQLNA
-111 VLESS
+111 VMESS
-116 LGINW
+116 LGTNW

-141 HQAYSDAGDKL
+141 HQAYSDAGDNL
-152 AIKVQYPG
+152 AVKVQYPG

-168 VDNVGTLLNIVGLI
+168 VDNVGTLLKVVGLI
-182 PKSVDYKGLLE
+182 PESVDYKGLLE

-209 DYATRYQNAL
+209 QFAIRYHDAL
-219 KEHSHFVVPK
+219 KEHPHFVVPK
-229 IHAQISSESVLAM
+229 IHTESCSDSVLAM
-242 DFIEGISIEQIEGYD
+242 EFIDGSPIEKIEHYD

-269 ELLFRELFDFKM
+269 ELLFRELFEFKM

-287 FANYLYVEN
+287 FANYLYIEN

-306 ATREYSDRF
+306 ATREYSERF
-315 SDGYRLAFTS
+315 STGYRQAFAS
-325 VITHD
+325 VVNND
-330 EQGLNKALEQIGFF
+330 EQGLNDALEQIGFF
-344 SETIL
+344 SQTIL
-349 PDQRQAILNL
+349 PDQRQAILDL

-365 PMLVDEDYDFKAS
+365 PMLVDEPYDFKAS
-378 GLAQR
+378 GLAQE

-416 LLASRLGAK
+416 LLAARIGAK
-425 VNIRSLVAPYL
+425 VNIRQLVLPYL
-436 ISESKSTT
+436 TINSE
-444 KSAS
+444 

>member
-1 MSAKERNLP
+1 MSAKERSLP

-27 AGNVLTEGT
+27 AGNVIAEGT
-36 KQIAQGNRPKA
+36 KQIAKGNKPKA

-85 LEPELADILSRL
+85 LEPDLADILSRL
-97 RSDADPLPTKQLNQ
+97 RSNADPMPAKQLNA
-111 VLESS
+111 VMENA
-116 LGINW
+116 LGTNW
-121 KAEFLSF
+121 KTEFLSF

-141 HQAYSDAGDKL
+141 HQAYSDAGDNL
-152 AIKVQYPG
+152 AVKVQYPG
-160 IRKSIDSD
+160 VRKSIDSD
-168 VDNVGTLLNIVGLI
+168 VDNVGTLLKVVGLI
-182 PKSVDYKGLLE
+182 PESVDYKGLLE
-193 EAKKQLHDEA
+193 EAKKQLHGEA

-209 DYATRYQNAL
+209 HFAIRYHDAL
-219 KEHSHFVVPK
+219 KDHPHFVVPK
-229 IHAQISSESVLAM
+229 IHTESSSDAVLAM
-242 DFIEGISIEQIEGYD
+242 EFIDGSPIEQIEHYD

-269 ELLFRELFDFKM
+269 ELLFRELFEFKM

-287 FANYLYVEN
+287 FANYLYIEN

-306 ATREYSDRF
+306 ATREYSEQF
-315 SDGYRLAFTS
+315 STGYRQAFAS
-325 VITHD
+325 VVNDD
-330 EQGLNKALEQIGFF
+330 EQGLNNALEQIGFF
-344 SETIL
+344 SKTIM
-349 PDQRQAILNL
+349 PAQRQAILDL

-365 PMLVDEDYDFKAS
+365 PMLVDEPYDFKAS
-378 GLAQR
+378 GLAQK

-391 SMEQEYWH
+391 SMEQDYWH

-416 LLASRLGAK
+416 LLAARIGAK
-425 VNIRSLVAPYL
+425 VNIRQLVSPYL
-436 ISESKSTT
+436 QIIDE
-444 KSAS
+444 

>member
-1 MSAKERNLP
+1 MSAKERSLP

-27 AGNVLTEGT
+27 AGNVIAEGT
-36 KQIAQGNRPKA
+36 KQIAKGNRPKA

-72 KLGQMLSMDAGDV
+72 KLGQMLSMDAGDI

-97 RSDADPLPTKQLNQ
+97 RSNAAPMPAKQLNG
-111 VLESS
+111 VMENA
-116 LGINW
+116 LGTNW
-121 KAEFLSF
+121 KTEFLSF

-141 HQAYSDAGDKL
+141 HQAYSDAGDNL
-152 AIKVQYPG
+152 AVKVQYPG
-160 IRKSIDSD
+160 VRKSIDSD
-168 VDNVGTLLNIVGLI
+168 VDNVGTLLKVVGLI
-182 PKSVDYKGLLE
+182 PESVDYKGLLE

-209 DYATRYQNAL
+209 HFAIRYHDAL
-219 KEHSHFVVPK
+219 KDHPHFVVPK
-229 IHAQISSESVLAM
+229 IHTESSSDAVLAM
-242 DFIEGISIEQIEGYD
+242 EFIDGSPIEQIEHYD

-269 ELLFRELFDFKM
+269 ELLFRELFEFKM

-287 FANYLYVEN
+287 FANYLYIEN

-306 ATREYSDRF
+306 ATREYSEQF
-315 SDGYRLAFTS
+315 STGYRQAFAS
-325 VITHD
+325 VVNDD
-330 EQGLNKALEQIGFF
+330 EQGLNNALEQIGFF
-344 SETIL
+344 SKTIM
-349 PDQRQAILNL
+349 PAQRQAILDL

-365 PMLVDEDYDFKAS
+365 PMLVDEPYDFKAS
-378 GLAQR
+378 GLAQK

-391 SMEQEYWH
+391 SMEQDYWH

-416 LLASRLGAK
+416 LLAARIGAK
-425 VNIRSLVAPYL
+425 VNIRQLVSPYL
-436 ISESKSTT
+436 QIIDE
-444 KSAS
+444 

>member
-1 MSAKERNLP
+1 MSAKERSLP

-27 AGNVLTEGT
+27 AGNVIAEGT
-36 KQIAQGNRPKA
+36 KQIAKGNKPKA

-85 LEPELADILSRL
+85 LEPDLADILSRL
-97 RSDADPLPTKQLNQ
+97 RSNADPMPAKQLNG
-111 VLESS
+111 VMENA
-116 LGINW
+116 LGTNW
-121 KAEFLSF
+121 KTEFLSF

-141 HQAYSDAGDKL
+141 HQAYSDAGDNL
-152 AIKVQYPG
+152 AVKVQYPG
-160 IRKSIDSD
+160 VRKSIDSD
-168 VDNVGTLLNIVGLI
+168 VDNVGTLLKVVGLI
-182 PKSVDYKGLLE
+182 PESVDYKGLLE

-209 DYATRYQNAL
+209 HFAIRYHDAL
-219 KEHSHFVVPK
+219 KGHPHFVVPK
-229 IHAQISSESVLAM
+229 IHTESSSDAVLAM
-242 DFIEGISIEQIEGYD
+242 EFIDGSPIEQIEHYD
-257 QSTRDFVMHSLL
+257 QNTRDFVMHSLL
-269 ELLFRELFDFKM
+269 ELLFRELFEFKM

-287 FANYLYVEN
+287 FANYLYIEN

-306 ATREYSDRF
+306 ATREYSEQF
-315 SDGYRLAFTS
+315 STGYRQAFAS
-325 VITHD
+325 VVNDD
-330 EQGLNKALEQIGFF
+330 EQGLNNALEQIGFF
-344 SETIL
+344 SKTIM
-349 PDQRQAILNL
+349 PAQRQAILDL

-365 PMLVDEDYDFKAS
+365 PMLVDEPYDFKAS
-378 GLAQR
+378 GLAQK

-391 SMEQEYWH
+391 SMEQDYWH

-416 LLASRLGAK
+416 LLAARIGAK
-425 VNIRSLVAPYL
+425 VNIRQLVSPYL
-436 ISESKSTT
+436 QIIDE
-444 KSAS
+444 

>member
-1 MSAKERNLP
+1 MSAKERSLP

-27 AGNVLTEGT
+27 AGNVIAEGT
-36 KQIAQGNRPKA
+36 KQIAKGNKPKA

-97 RSDADPLPTKQLNQ
+97 RSDADPMPAKQLNA
-111 VLESS
+111 VMESS
-116 LGINW
+116 LGTNW

-141 HQAYSDAGDKL
+141 HQAYSDAGDNL
-152 AIKVQYPG
+152 AVKVQYPG

-168 VDNVGTLLNIVGLI
+168 VNNVGTLLKVVGLI
-182 PKSVDYKGLLE
+182 PESVDYKGLLE

-209 DYATRYQNAL
+209 QFAIRYHDAL
-219 KEHSHFVVPK
+219 KGHPHFVVPK
-229 IHAQISSESVLAM
+229 IHTESCSDSVLAM
-242 DFIEGISIEQIEGYD
+242 EFIDGVPIEHIEHYD

-269 ELLFRELFDFKM
+269 ELLFRELFEFKM

-287 FANYLYVEN
+287 FANYLYIES

-306 ATREYSDRF
+306 ATREYSERF
-315 SDGYRLAFTS
+315 SAGYRQAFAS
-325 VITHD
+325 VMNND
-330 EQGLNKALEQIGFF
+330 EQGLNDALEQIGFF
-344 SETIL
+344 SQTIL
-349 PDQRQAILNL
+349 PDQRQAILDL

-365 PMLVDEDYDFKAS
+365 PMLVDEPYDFKAS
-378 GLAQR
+378 GLAQK

-416 LLASRLGAK
+416 LLAARIGAK
-425 VNIRSLVAPYL
+425 VNIRQLVQPYL
-436 ISESKSTT
+436 TINSE
-444 KSAS
+444 

>member
-1 MSAKERNLP
+1 MSAKERSLP

-27 AGNVLTEGT
+27 AGNVITEGT
-36 KQIAQGNRPKA
+36 KQIAKGNKPKA

-97 RSDADPLPTKQLNQ
+97 RSNADPMPAKQLNA
-111 VLESS
+111 VMESS
-116 LGINW
+116 LGTNW

-141 HQAYSDAGDKL
+141 HQAYSDAGDNL
-152 AIKVQYPG
+152 AVKVQYPG

-168 VDNVGTLLNIVGLI
+168 VDNVGTLLKVVGLI
-182 PKSVDYKGLLE
+182 PESVDYKGLLE

-209 DYATRYQNAL
+209 QFAIRYHDAL
-219 KEHSHFVVPK
+219 KEHPHFVVPK
-229 IHAQISSESVLAM
+229 IHTESCSDSVLAM
-242 DFIEGISIEQIEGYD
+242 EFIDGSPIEQVEHYD

-269 ELLFRELFDFKM
+269 ELLFRELFEFKM

-287 FANYLYVEN
+287 FANYLYIEN

-306 ATREYSDRF
+306 ATREYSERF
-315 SDGYRLAFTS
+315 STGYRQAFAS
-325 VITHD
+325 VVNND
-330 EQGLNKALEQIGFF
+330 EQGLNDALEQIGFF
-344 SETIL
+344 SQTIL
-349 PDQRQAILNL
+349 PDQRQAILDL

-365 PMLVDEDYDFKAS
+365 PMLVDEPYDFKAS
-378 GLAQR
+378 GLAQK

-416 LLASRLGAK
+416 LLAARIGAK
-425 VNIRSLVAPYL
+425 VNIRQLVQPYL
-436 ISESKSTT
+436 TINSK
-444 KSAS
+444 

>member
-1 MSAKERNLP
+1 MSAKERSLP

-27 AGNVLTEGT
+27 AGNVIAEGT
-36 KQIAQGNRPKA
+36 KQIAKGNKPKA

-85 LEPELADILSRL
+85 LEPQLADILSRL
-97 RSDADPLPTKQLNQ
+97 RSNADPMPAKQLNA
-111 VLESS
+111 VMESS
-116 LGINW
+116 LGTNW

-141 HQAYSDAGDKL
+141 HQAYSDAGDNL
-152 AIKVQYPG
+152 AVKVQYPG

-168 VDNVGTLLNIVGLI
+168 VDNVGTLLKVVGLI
-182 PKSVDYKGLLE
+182 PESVDYKGLLE

-209 DYATRYQNAL
+209 QFAIRYHDAL
-219 KEHSHFVVPK
+219 KEHPHFVVPK
-229 IHAQISSESVLAM
+229 IHTESCSDSVLAM
-242 DFIEGISIEQIEGYD
+242 EFIDGSPIEQIEHYD

-269 ELLFRELFDFKM
+269 ELLFRELFEFKM

-287 FANYLYVEN
+287 FANYLYIEN

-306 ATREYSDRF
+306 ATREYSERF
-315 SDGYRLAFTS
+315 STGYRQAFAS
-325 VITHD
+325 VVNND
-330 EQGLNKALEQIGFF
+330 EQGLNNALEQIAFF
-344 SETIL
+344 SQTIL
-349 PDQRQAILNL
+349 PDQRQAILDL

-365 PMLVDEDYDFKAS
+365 PMLVDEPMISKSAA
-378 GLAQR
+378 LAQK

-416 LLASRLGAK
+416 LLAARIGAK
-425 VNIRSLVAPYL
+425 VNIRQLVQPYL
-436 ISESKSTT
+436 TINSE
-444 KSAS
+444 

>member
-1 MSAKERNLP
+1 MSAKERSLP

-27 AGNVLTEGT
+27 AGNVIAEGT
-36 KQIAQGNRPKA
+36 KQIAKGNKPKA

-97 RSDADPLPTKQLNQ
+97 RSNADPMPAKQLNA
-111 VLESS
+111 VMESS
-116 LGINW
+116 LGTSW

-141 HQAYSDAGDKL
+141 HQAYSDAGDNL
-152 AIKVQYPG
+152 AVKVQYPG

-168 VDNVGTLLNIVGLI
+168 VDNVGTLLKVVGLI
-182 PKSVDYKGLLE
+182 PESVDYKGLLE

-203 DYAREA
+203 DYTREA
-209 DYATRYQNAL
+209 QFAIRYHDAL
-219 KEHSHFVVPK
+219 KEHPHFVVPK
-229 IHAQISSESVLAM
+229 IHTESSSDSVLAM
-242 DFIEGISIEQIEGYD
+242 EFIDGVPIEHIEHYD

-269 ELLFRELFDFKM
+269 ELLFRELFEFKM

-287 FANYLYVEN
+287 FANYLYIES

-306 ATREYSDRF
+306 ATREYSERL
-315 SDGYRLAFTS
+315 STGYRQAFAS
-325 VITHD
+325 VVNND
-330 EQGLNKALEQIGFF
+330 EQGLNDALEQIGFF
-344 SETIL
+344 SQTIL
-349 PDQRQAILNL
+349 PDQRQVILDL

-365 PMLVDEDYDFKAS
+365 PMLVNKPYDFKAS
-378 GLAQR
+378 GLAQK

-416 LLASRLGAK
+416 LLAARIGAK
-425 VNIRSLVAPYL
+425 VNIRQLVQPYL
-436 ISESKSTT
+436 TINSE
-444 KSAS
+444 

>member
-1 MSAKERNLP
+1 MSAKERNIP

-17 SKFASLATRV
+17 GKFASLATRV

-36 KQIAQGNRPKA
+36 KQIVQGNRPKA
-47 KDLLLTPQN
+47 RDLLLTPQN
-56 IARLTDQ
+56 IGRLTEQ

-97 RSDADPLPTKQLNQ
+97 RSDADPLPSKQLNH

-116 LGINW
+116 LGADW
-121 KAEFLSF
+121 KSEYIAF

-152 AIKVQYPG
+152 AVKVQYPG

-168 VDNVGTLLNIVGLI
+168 VDNVGTLLKVVGLI
-182 PKSVDYKGLLE
+182 PESVDYKGLLE

-203 DYAREA
+203 DYQREA
-209 DYATRYQNAL
+209 QFAIRYHQAL
-219 KEHSHFVVPK
+219 QADAHFVVPK
-229 IHAQISSESVLAM
+229 VHLPSSSDAVLAM
-242 DFIEGISIEQIEGYD
+242 EFIEGKSVESVEHASQE
-257 QSTRDFVMHSLL
+257 TRNFVMTSLL
-269 ELLFRELFDFKM
+269 ELLFKELFELKM

-287 FANYLYVEN
+287 FANYLYNEKTN
-296 TRQIGLLDFG
+296 QIGLLDFG
-306 ATREYSDRF
+306 ATREYSDKF
-315 SDGYRLAFTS
+315 SNGYRQVFRS
-325 VITHD
+325 VIEGD
-330 EQGLNKALEQIGFF
+330 ESALNRALEDIGFF
-344 SETIL
+344 SDTIV
-349 PDQRQAILNL
+349 DSQRQAVLNL

-365 PMLVDEDYDFKAS
+365 PMLVEGEYDFKS
-378 GLAQR
+378 SDLAKR

-416 LLASRLGAK
+416 LLAARIGAN
-425 VNIRSLVAPYL
+425 VNIRRLVEPYL
-436 ISESKSTT
+436 NSR
-444 KSAS
+444 

>member
-1 MSAKERNLP
+1 MSAKERSLP

-27 AGNVLTEGT
+27 AGNVIAEGT
-36 KQIAQGNRPKA
+36 KQIAKGNKPKA

-85 LEPELADILSRL
+85 LEPDLADILSRL
-97 RSDADPLPTKQLNQ
+97 RSNADPMPAKQLNA
-111 VLESS
+111 VMENA
-116 LGINW
+116 LGTNW
-121 KAEFLSF
+121 KTEFLSF

-141 HQAYSDAGDKL
+141 HQAYSDAGDNL
-152 AIKVQYPG
+152 AVKVQYPG
-160 IRKSIDSD
+160 VRKSIDSD
-168 VDNVGTLLNIVGLI
+168 VDNVGTLLKVVGLI
-182 PKSVDYKGLLE
+182 PESVDYKGLLE
-193 EAKKQLHDEA
+193 EAKKQLHNEA

-209 DYATRYQNAL
+209 HFAIRYHDAL
-219 KEHSHFVVPK
+219 KDHPHFVVPK
-229 IHAQISSESVLAM
+229 IHTESSSDAVLAM
-242 DFIEGISIEQIEGYD
+242 EFIDGSPIEQIEHYD

-269 ELLFRELFDFKM
+269 ELLFRELFEFKM

-287 FANYLYVEN
+287 FANYLYIEN

-306 ATREYSDRF
+306 ATREYSEQF
-315 SDGYRLAFTS
+315 STGYRQAFAS
-325 VITHD
+325 VVNDD
-330 EQGLNKALEQIGFF
+330 EQGLNNALEQIGFF
-344 SETIL
+344 SKTIM
-349 PDQRQAILNL
+349 PAQRQAILDL

-365 PMLVDEDYDFKAS
+365 PMLVDEPYDFKAS
-378 GLAQR
+378 GLAQK

-391 SMEQEYWH
+391 SMEQDYWH

-416 LLASRLGAK
+416 LLAARIGAK
-425 VNIRSLVAPYL
+425 VNIRQLVSPYL
-436 ISESKSTT
+436 QIIDE
-444 KSAS
+444 

>member
-1 MSAKERNLP
+1 MSAKERSLP

-27 AGNVLTEGT
+27 AGNVIAEGT
-36 KQIAQGNRPKA
+36 KQIAKGNKPKA

-97 RSDADPLPTKQLNQ
+97 RSNADPMPAKQLNG
-111 VLESS
+111 VMESS
-116 LGINW
+116 LGTSW

-141 HQAYSDAGDKL
+141 HQAYSDAGDNL
-152 AIKVQYPG
+152 AVKVQYPG

-168 VDNVGTLLNIVGLI
+168 VDNVGTLLKVVGLI
-182 PKSVDYKGLLE
+182 PESVDYKGLLE

-209 DYATRYQNAL
+209 QFAIRYHDAL
-219 KEHSHFVVPK
+219 KEHPHFVVPK
-229 IHAQISSESVLAM
+229 IHTESCSDSVLAM
-242 DFIEGISIEQIEGYD
+242 EFIDGSPIEQIEHYD

-269 ELLFRELFDFKM
+269 ELLFRELFEFKM

-287 FANYLYVEN
+287 FANYLYIEN

-306 ATREYSDRF
+306 ATREYSERF
-315 SDGYRLAFTS
+315 STGYRQAFAS
-325 VITHD
+325 VVNND
-330 EQGLNKALEQIGFF
+330 EQGLNDALEQIGFF
-344 SETIL
+344 SQTIL
-349 PDQRQAILNL
+349 PDQRQAILDL

-365 PMLVDEDYDFKAS
+365 PMLVDEPYDFKAS
-378 GLAQR
+378 GLAQK

-416 LLASRLGAK
+416 LLAARIGAK
-425 VNIRSLVAPYL
+425 VNIRQLVQPYL
-436 ISESKSTT
+436 TINSE
-444 KSAS
+444 

>member
-27 AGNVLTEGT
+27 AGNVIAEGT
-36 KQIAQGNRPKA
+36 KQIAKGNRPKA
-47 KDLLLTPQN
+47 KDLILTPQN
-56 IARLTDQ
+56 ITRLTDQ

-97 RSDADPLPTKQLNQ
+97 RSNADPMPAKQLNG
-111 VLESS
+111 VMENS
-116 LGINW
+116 LGVDW
-121 KAEFLSF
+121 KTQFLSF

-141 HQAYSDAGDKL
+141 HQAYSDAGDSL
-152 AIKVQYPG
+152 AVKVQYPG

-168 VDNVGTLLNIVGLI
+168 VDNVGTLLKVVGLI
-182 PKSVDYKGLLE
+182 PESVDYKGLLE

-203 DYAREA
+203 DYKREA
-209 DYATRYQNAL
+209 QFAIRYHDAL
-219 KEHSHFVVPK
+219 KDSPHFIVPK
-229 IHAQISSESVLAM
+229 IHTESCSDSVLAM
-242 DFIEGISIEQIEGYD
+242 EFIEGNSIEKMAHFN

-269 ELLFRELFDFKM
+269 ELLFRELFELKM

-306 ATREYSDRF
+306 ATREYSEQF
-315 SDGYRLAFTS
+315 STGYRQVFAS
-325 VITHD
+325 VVNDD
-330 EQGLNKALEQIGFF
+330 EQGLNDALEQIGFF
-344 SETIL
+344 SQNIMPE
-349 PDQRQAILNL
+349 QRNAVLNL

-365 PMLVDEDYDFKAS
+365 PMLIDEAYDFKAS
-378 GLAQR
+378 DLALK

-391 SMEQEYWH
+391 SMEQDYWH

-404 ALFLHRKIGGMY
+404 AIFLHRKIGGMY
-416 LLASRLGAK
+416 LLAARIGAK
-425 VNIRSLVAPYL
+425 VNIRKLVQPYL
-436 ISESKSTT
+436 NTDIQ
-444 KSAS
+444 

>member
-1 MSAKERNLP
+1 MSAKERSLP

-27 AGNVLTEGT
+27 AGNVIAEGT
-36 KQIAQGNRPKA
+36 KQIAKGNKPKA

-97 RSDADPLPTKQLNQ
+97 RSNADPMPAKQLNA
-111 VLESS
+111 VMENA
-116 LGINW
+116 LGTNW
-121 KAEFLSF
+121 KTEFLSF

-141 HQAYSDAGDKL
+141 HQAYSDAGDNL
-152 AIKVQYPG
+152 AVKVQYPG
-160 IRKSIDSD
+160 VRKSIDSD
-168 VDNVGTLLNIVGLI
+168 VDNVGTLLKVVGLI
-182 PKSVDYKGLLE
+182 PESVDYKGLLE

-209 DYATRYQNAL
+209 HFAIRYHDTL
-219 KEHSHFVVPK
+219 KDHPHFVVPK
-229 IHAQISSESVLAM
+229 IHTESSSDAVLAM
-242 DFIEGISIEQIEGYD
+242 EFIDGSPIEQIEHYD

-269 ELLFRELFDFKM
+269 ELLFRELFEFKM

-287 FANYLYVEN
+287 FANYLYIEN

-306 ATREYSDRF
+306 ATREYSEQF
-315 SDGYRLAFTS
+315 STGYRQAFAS
-325 VITHD
+325 VVNDD
-330 EQGLNKALEQIGFF
+330 EQGLNNALEQIGFF
-344 SETIL
+344 SKTIM
-349 PDQRQAILNL
+349 PAQRQAILDL

-365 PMLVDEDYDFKAS
+365 PMLVDEPYDFKAS
-378 GLAQR
+378 GLAQK

-391 SMEQEYWH
+391 SMEQDYWH

-416 LLASRLGAK
+416 LLAARIGAK
-425 VNIRSLVAPYL
+425 VNIRQLVSPYL
-436 ISESKSTT
+436 QIIDE
-444 KSAS
+444 

>member
-1 MSAKERNLP
+1 MSAKERSLP

-27 AGNVLTEGT
+27 AGNVIAEGT
-36 KQIAQGNRPKA
+36 KQIAKGNKPKA

-97 RSDADPLPTKQLNQ
+97 RSNADPMPAKQLNG
-111 VLESS
+111 VMENA
-116 LGINW
+116 LGTNW
-121 KAEFLSF
+121 KTEFLSF

-141 HQAYSDAGDKL
+141 HQAYSDAGDNL
-152 AIKVQYPG
+152 AVKVQYPG
-160 IRKSIDSD
+160 VRKSIDSD
-168 VDNVGTLLNIVGLI
+168 VDNVGTLLKVVGLI
-182 PKSVDYKGLLE
+182 PESVDYKGLLE

-209 DYATRYQNAL
+209 HFAIRYHDAL
-219 KEHSHFVVPK
+219 KDHPHFVVPK
-229 IHAQISSESVLAM
+229 IHTESSSDAVLAM
-242 DFIEGISIEQIEGYD
+242 EFIDGSPIEQIEHYD

-269 ELLFRELFDFKM
+269 ELLFRELFEFKM

-287 FANYLYVEN
+287 FANYLYIEN

-306 ATREYSDRF
+306 ATREYSEQF
-315 SDGYRLAFTS
+315 STGYRQAFAS
-325 VITHD
+325 VVNDD
-330 EQGLNKALEQIGFF
+330 EQGLNNALEQIGFF
-344 SETIL
+344 SKTIM
-349 PDQRQAILNL
+349 PAQRQAILDL

-365 PMLVDEDYDFKAS
+365 PMLVDEPYDFKAS
-378 GLAQR
+378 GLAQK

-391 SMEQEYWH
+391 SMEQDYWH

-416 LLASRLGAK
+416 LLAARIGAK
-425 VNIRSLVAPYL
+425 VNIRQLVSPYL
-436 ISESKSTT
+436 QIIDE
-444 KSAS
+444 

>member
-1 MSAKERNLP
+1 MSAKERSLP

-27 AGNVLTEGT
+27 AGNVIAEGT
-36 KQIAQGNRPKA
+36 KQIAKGNKPKA

-97 RSDADPLPTKQLNQ
+97 RSNADPMPAKQLNG
-111 VLESS
+111 VMESS
-116 LGINW
+116 LGTSW

-141 HQAYSDAGDKL
+141 HQAYSDTGDNL
-152 AIKVQYPG
+152 AVKVQYPG

-168 VDNVGTLLNIVGLI
+168 VDNVGTLLKVVGLI
-182 PKSVDYKGLLE
+182 PESVDYKGLLE

-203 DYAREA
+203 DYTREA
-209 DYATRYQNAL
+209 QFAIRYHDAL
-219 KEHSHFVVPK
+219 KEHPHFVVPK
-229 IHAQISSESVLAM
+229 IHTESCSDSVLAM
-242 DFIEGISIEQIEGYD
+242 EFIDGVPIEHIEHYD

-269 ELLFRELFDFKM
+269 ELLFRELFEFKM

-287 FANYLYVEN
+287 FANYLYIES

-306 ATREYSDRF
+306 ATREYSERF
-315 SDGYRLAFTS
+315 SAGYRQAFAS
-325 VITHD
+325 VMNND
-330 EQGLNKALEQIGFF
+330 EQCLNDALEQIGFF
-344 SETIL
+344 SQTIL
-349 PDQRQAILNL
+349 PDQRQAILDL

-365 PMLVDEDYDFKAS
+365 PMLVDEPYDFKAS
-378 GLAQR
+378 GLAQK

-416 LLASRLGAK
+416 LLAARIGAK
-425 VNIRSLVAPYL
+425 VNIRQLVQPYL
-436 ISESKSTT
+436 TINSE
-444 KSAS
+444 